1 MIKIIPCLDVRNG
14 RVVKGKKFT
23 NITDLDDP
31 EILAEYYSKAGA
43 DEICIYD
50 ITASNESRS
59 ISKNFID
66 RLTAKISIPFIVG
79 GGLSRIE
86 DLEDIFSRGVGKAS
100 INSAAVKNPDF
111 IRLASEKFG
120 SKKIVLAMDVKKV
133 GEKKWNVFTKG
144 GSTDSGIDAIAWAK
158 KMEELG
164 AGQMVIN
171 SIDGDGSKE
180 GYDIELLKE
189 IKKNINL
196 PIVASG
202 GAGKLEDFLQVA
214 KEAHVEGLL
223 AASVFH
229 YREIEIRDLKSY
241 LNDNNIE
248 VSL

>member
-1 MIKIIPCLDVRNG
+1 MAK
-14 RVVKGKKFT
+14 
-23 NITDLDDP
+23 
-31 EILAEYYSKAGA
+31 
-43 DEICIYD
+43 
-50 ITASNESRS
+50 
-59 ISKNFID
+59 
-66 RLTAKISIPFIVG
+66 KISTPFIVG
-79 GGLSRIE
+79 GGLSSLE
-86 DLEDIFSRGVGKAS
+86 DLEDIFARGAAKAS

-120 SKKIVLAMDVKKV
+120 PEKIVLAMDVKKV